1 MELKLDMHIH
11 SVRSPD
17 GCMPLS
23 SITARARAAGLNG
36 VAICDHDLALEDAP
50 VSPDF
55 LIIPGI
61 EVSTQY
67 GHLLGLFVTKAVD
80 THDFFKAAEQI
91 HVQGGLAVLA
101 HPFEHSRD
109 TERLNALIP
118 HLDGVEVWNSRAER
132 KILRA
137 NAMAEDF
144 ARKNGLRTF
153 AGSDAHMPQ
162 EIGNGV
168 MAVEA
173 EALTLEAVRAALL
186 RGTIRVSG
194 RRSRAWYT
202 AKSQLN
208 KRRRTHA
215 RPLAYL
221 KWCAFAAKCIIK
233 DLITWFKNINKGH
246 QGENICR

>member
-80 THDFFKAAEQI
+80 THDF
-91 HVQGGLAVLA
+91 
-101 HPFEHSRD
+101 SRRRSKF
-109 TERLNALIP
+109 T
-118 HLDGVEVWNSRAER
+118 
-132 KILRA
+132 LRA
-137 NAMAEDF
+137 
-144 ARKNGLRTF
+144 GLRFLRIPLST
-153 AGSDAHMPQ
+153 
-162 EIGNGV
+162 
-168 MAVEA
+168 
-173 EALTLEAVRAALL
+173 
-186 RGTIRVSG
+186 RGTPN
-194 RRSRAWYT
+194 A
-202 AKSQLN
+202 
-208 KRRRTHA
+208 
-215 RPLAYL
+215 
-221 KWCAFAAKCIIK
+221 
-233 DLITWFKNINKGH
+233 
-246 QGENICR
+246 